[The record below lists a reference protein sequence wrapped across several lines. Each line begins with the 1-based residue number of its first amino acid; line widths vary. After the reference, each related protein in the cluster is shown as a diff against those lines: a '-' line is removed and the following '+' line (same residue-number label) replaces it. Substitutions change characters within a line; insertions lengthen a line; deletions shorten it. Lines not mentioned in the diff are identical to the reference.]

1 METTLEQTIAA
12 LVNEHGQEA
21 VQEALNKHVSTDSGT
36 VPTCPNGY
44 YWNGSSCVL
53 NVG

>member
-21 VQEALNKHVSTDSGT
+21 VQEALNKHVSAADTTTD
-36 VPTCPNGY
+36 PP
-44 YWNGSSCVL
+44 GST
-53 NVG
+53 NPPPPKP